1 MMTSVLRKW
10 DTILILL
17 LVFCLQGG
25 SSSAVKAYLD
35 INKVVLDQSFFYKQ
49 LIDEGEYNKINITNS
64 IIPAV
69 ALINREAKTF
79 LDYKGE
85 NLKTIDPV
93 INSTINGPFVYSPQ
107 TDKGLLGQVPR
118 LKELVPTPIS
128 PEKYNHLY
136 YPKYEINANIVY
148 SQASDFDI
156 IDPGA
161 PCSVKSM
168 NTPIQKLV
176 KEGIVHLYG
185 SPLPG
190 EVRYPEDPGE
200 VYGFDKNGIQQRGPG
215 IGNSY
220 IVGHS
225 SECTQHAYTK
235 IFEPLMQ
242 RSEVGE
248 EFYIWDQQGRKLKFR
263 VFDVRQI
270 DDTDTKEAYKRYDD
284 RRVVTLQTSVFIT
297 LNNIDRWL
305 TRGEL
310 VLEN

>member
-1 MMTSVLRKW
+1 MSGVLRKW

-17 LVFCLQGG
+17 LVFCLQTG
-25 SSSAVKAYLD
+25 SSSAVKAFVD
-35 INKVVLDQSFFYKQ
+35 INKVVLDQTIFYRQ
-49 LIDEGEYNKINITNS
+49 LIDETEYNKNNITNS
-64 IIPAV
+64 IIPAI
-69 ALINREAKTF
+69 ALIASNTKSF
-79 LDYKGE
+79 IDYKGE
-85 NLKTIDPV
+85 NLKNVNPALATTIPM
-93 INSTINGPFVYSPQ
+93 PFVYSPQ
-107 TDKGLLGQVPR
+107 TDKGLLGQLPK
-118 LKELVPTPIS
+118 LKELVPAPIN
-128 PEKYNHLY
+128 PEQYNHLY

-156 IDPGA
+156 IDPGQ

-200 VYGFDKNGIQQRGPG
+200 VYGFDAKGIQQRGSG
-215 IGNSY
+215 ISNSY

-242 RSEVGE
+242 KSQVGE
-248 EFYIWDQQGRKLKFR
+248 EFYIWDQQGRKLKFK

-270 DDTDTKEAYKRYDD
+270 KDTDTKEAYKRFDD
-284 RRVVTLQTSVFIT
+284 KRVVTLQTSVFIT
-297 LNNIDRWL
+297 ANNIDRWL

-310 VLEN
+310 VLDQ

>member
-1 MMTSVLRKW
+1 MHRMLRKW

-35 INKVVLDQSFFYKQ
+35 NNKVTLDQSFFFKQ
-49 LIDEGEYNKINITNS
+49 MIDETEYNKINITNG
-64 IIPAV
+64 IIPAI
-69 ALINREAKTF
+69 ALIGNNAKSF
-79 LDYKGE
+79 IDFKGE
-85 NLKTIDPV
+85 NLKNVDPQVAATIP
-93 INSTINGPFVYSPQ
+93 SPFIYSPQ
-107 TDKGLLGQVPR
+107 TDKGILGQLPK
-118 LKELVPTPIS
+118 LKELVPAPIN

-156 IDPGA
+156 IDPGQ
-161 PCSVKSM
+161 PCSTKSM

-200 VYGFDKNGIQQRGPG
+200 VYGFDSKGIQQRGSG

-242 RSEVGE
+242 RSQVGE
-248 EFYIWDQQGRKLKFR
+248 EFYIWDQQGRKLKFV

-270 DDTDTKEAYKRYDD
+270 DDTDTKEAYRRFDD

-297 LNNIDRWL
+297 MNNIDRWL

-310 VLEN
+310 VLEQ

>member
-1 MMTSVLRKW
+1 MNGMLRKW

-35 INKVVLDQSFFYKQ
+35 INKVTLDQSFFFKQ
-49 LIDEGEYNKINITNS
+49 MIDEVEYNKINITNG
-64 IIPAV
+64 IIPAI
-69 ALINREAKTF
+69 ALIGNNAKSF
-79 LDYKGE
+79 IDFKGE
-85 NLKTIDPV
+85 NLKNVDPQVAATIP
-93 INSTINGPFVYSPQ
+93 SPFIYSPQ
-107 TDKGLLGQVPR
+107 TDKGILGQLPK
-118 LKELVPTPIS
+118 LKELVPAPIN

-161 PCSVKSM
+161 PCSAKSM

-200 VYGFDKNGIQQRGPG
+200 VYGFDSKGIQQRGSG

-242 RSEVGE
+242 RSQIGE
-248 EFYIWDQQGRKLKFR
+248 EFYIWDQQGRKLKFV

-297 LNNIDRWL
+297 MNNIDRWL

-310 VLEN
+310 VLEQ

>member
-1 MMTSVLRKW
+1 MHRMLRKW

-35 INKVVLDQSFFYKQ
+35 NNKVTLDQSFFYKQ
-49 LIDEGEYNKINITNS
+49 VIDEAEYNKNNITNS

-69 ALINREAKTF
+69 ALIGNNTKSF
-79 LDYKGE
+79 LKFDGQ
-85 NLKTIDPV
+85 NLKNVDPSLA
-93 INSTINGPFVYSPQ
+93 STIPAPFVYSPQ
-107 TDKGLLGQVPR
+107 TDKGILGQLPK
-118 LKELVPTPIS
+118 LKELVPTPIN
-128 PEKYNHLY
+128 PEQYNHLY

-156 IDPGA
+156 IDPGQ
-161 PCSVKSM
+161 PCSAKSM

-200 VYGFDKNGIQQRGPG
+200 VYGFDSKGIQQRGSG

-242 RSEVGE
+242 RSQVGE
-248 EFYIWDQQGRKLKFR
+248 EFYIWDQQGRKLKFV

-270 DDTDTKEAYKRYDD
+270 DDTDTKEAYRRYGD

-297 LNNIDRWL
+297 PNNIDRWL

-310 VLEN
+310 VLEQ

>member
-1 MMTSVLRKW
+1 MHRMLRKW

-35 INKVVLDQSFFYKQ
+35 NNKVTLDQSFFFKQ
-49 LIDEGEYNKINITNS
+49 MIDETEYNKINITNG
-64 IIPAV
+64 IIPAI
-69 ALINREAKTF
+69 ALIGNNAKSF
-79 LDYKGE
+79 IDFKGE
-85 NLKTIDPV
+85 NLKNVDPQVAATIP
-93 INSTINGPFVYSPQ
+93 SPFIYSPQ
-107 TDKGLLGQVPR
+107 TDKGILGQLPK
-118 LKELVPTPIS
+118 LKELVPAPIN

-156 IDPGA
+156 IDPGQ
-161 PCSVKSM
+161 PCSTKSM

-200 VYGFDKNGIQQRGPG
+200 VYGFDSKGIQQRGSG

-242 RSEVGE
+242 RSQVGE
-248 EFYIWDQQGRKLKFR
+248 EFYIWDQQGRKLKFV

-270 DDTDTKEAYKRYDD
+270 DDTDTKEAYRRFDD

-297 LNNIDRWL
+297 MNNIDRWL

-310 VLEN
+310 VLDQ

>member
-1 MMTSVLRKW
+1 MYGVLRKW

-25 SSSAVKAYLD
+25 SSSAVKSYLD
-35 INKVVLDQSFFYKQ
+35 INKVVLDQSIFFKQ
-49 LIDEGEYNKINITNS
+49 IISEAAYNRINITS
-64 IIPAV
+64 AIIPAV
-69 ALINREAKTF
+69 AILGTNAKSF

-85 NLKTIDPV
+85 LLKNIDPKLT
-93 INSTINGPFVYSPQ
+93 STIQAPFVYSPQ
-107 TDKGLLGQVPR
+107 TDKGILDQVPR

-136 YPKYEINANIVY
+136 YPKYEINAKIVY
-148 SQASDFDI
+148 SQSSDFDI
-156 IDPGA
+156 IDPGQ
-161 PCSVKSM
+161 PCSIKSM

-176 KEGIVHLYG
+176 KQGIVHLYG
-185 SPLPG
+185 SPMPG

-200 VYGFDKNGIQQRGPG
+200 VYGFNSNGIQERGAG
-215 IGNSY
+215 IGSSY

-242 RSEVGE
+242 KSQVGE
-248 EFYIWDQQGRKLKFR
+248 EFYIWDEQGRKLKFV

-270 DDTDTKEAYKRYDD
+270 DDTDTKEAYKRYGD
-284 RRVVTLQTSVFIT
+284 RRVVTLQTSVYIT
-297 LNNIDRWL
+297 ANNIDRWL

-310 VLEN
+310 VLDQ